1 MMIRVAGSLIFL
13 FAISIFS
20 CDNTCAKD
28 AHKKNV
34 ADKKIYIPQEF
45 KDVDFNNPENKWSY
59 KRSKQSEHF
68 IAFWEVGYGD
78 NNPNS
83 TDIPEEYRVDI
94 DDMLA
99 KAEEFYALNINK
111 LQFAN
116 VGLGKSNL
124 DQYKMIIML
133 HYTKD
138 WMAFGAGYD
147 DVIGA
152 LWVSPSTCK
161 PVGSVIAHE
170 IGHSFQY
177 QVYADLLA
185 NGEVKDEFTR
195 GFRYGFGGNG
205 GNGFWEQTAQWQ
217 SMQCYPEN
225 IFNKRDLDTY
235 LANCHRHICHEG
247 YRYSSYFIHYYW
259 AEKHG
264 ADFIGKLWR
273 ESEKPEDP
281 FQAYMRLTGISVAK
295 FNDEVY
301 EAASKMVTW
310 DIDGIRKLGNE
321 FVGRQRTQTTV
332 LNDGTYQVE
341 YKSCPGTTGYNVLE
355 LKVPDAGTK
364 ITADFTGVVNTDGFN
379 TVEDINRAGWRYGYV
394 ALLENGKRVYGKMCA
409 DNKSSV
415 SFKVPKNCSKL
426 WFVVTGA
433 PNTYAPHAW
442 DEDESNDD
450 QWPYQVKFNHT
461 TLLEI

>member
-1 MMIRVAGSLIFL
+1 MKLSAFSIVLFFLMSIHSAG
-13 FAISIFS
+13 FS
-20 CDNTCAKD
+20 QSMETPV
-28 AHKKNV
+28 KKE
-34 ADKKIYIPQEF
+34 ADRKIYIPQEF
-45 KDVDFNNPENKWSY
+45 KESGFDDPNNKWSY
-59 KRSKQSEHF
+59 KRSKQSDHF
-68 IAFWEVGYGD
+68 IAFWEAGYGE

-83 TDIPEEYRVDI
+83 NDIPEEYRVDI
-94 DDMLA
+94 DDMLL

-116 VGLGKSNL
+116 VGSGKSNL
-124 DQYKMIIML
+124 DKYKMIIML
-133 HYTKD
+133 HYTTE

-185 NGEVKDEFTR
+185 NGDVKEDFTR

-217 SMQCYPEN
+217 AMQCYPDD

-235 LANCHRHICHEG
+235 IKNCHRHVCHED

-259 AEKHG
+259 IEKHG
-264 ADFIGKLWR
+264 VDFIGKLWR
-273 ESEKPEDP
+273 SAQKPEDP
-281 FQAYMRLTGISVAK
+281 FQAYMRITDISAPQL
-295 FNDEVY
+295 NDEIY

-310 DIDGIRKLGNE
+310 DIDGLREGGKENIGKYKSNTDLLE
-321 FVGRQRTQTTV
+321 
-332 LNDGTYQVE
+332 DGTYQVE
-341 YKSCPGTTGYNVLE
+341 YNSCPGTTGFNALE
-355 LKVPDAGTK
+355 LEVPGAGKK
-364 ITADFTGVVNTDGFN
+364 ITAYFKGIVNADGYN
-379 TVEDINRAGWRYGYV
+379 TVEDTARAGWRYGYV
-394 ALLENGKRVYGKMCA
+394 ALLENGKRVYSKMNA
-409 DNKSSV
+409 ATQGAV
-415 SFKVPKNCSKL
+415 TFKVPKKCSQL

-433 PNTYAPHAW
+433 PKTYAPHPW

-450 QWPYQVKFNHT
+450 QWPYQVKFDNT
-461 TLLEI
+461 TLL